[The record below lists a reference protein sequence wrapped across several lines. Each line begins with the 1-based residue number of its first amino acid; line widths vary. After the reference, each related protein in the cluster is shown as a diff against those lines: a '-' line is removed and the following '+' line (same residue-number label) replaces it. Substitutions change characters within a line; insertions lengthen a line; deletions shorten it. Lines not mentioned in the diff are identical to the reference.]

1 MTTAPFPTPLQ
12 ALEPGWFDYNGHLN
26 MAYYNVLFDRAVDHF
41 FDEMGCGKTYRET
54 RNHSFFTAEA
64 HVCYVRELK
73 HGSKVRADIRLVDVD
88 AKRIHVFERL
98 FHEDGFLSATS
109 ETLLLHIDMAG
120 PKVAPM
126 PDDLLARL
134 TQLSD
139 AHASLPADE
148 RIGRSIA
155 IRRKS

>member
-1 MTTAPFPTPLQ
+1 MSRSSYRPIQIATASFLSLVVV
-12 ALEPGWFDYNGHLN
+12 ALAISAALTW
-26 MAYYNVLFDRAVDHF
+26 
-41 FDEMGCGKTYRET
+41 RE
-54 RNHSFFTAEA
+54 RN
-64 HVCYVRELK
+64 RLEL
-73 HGSKVRADIRLVDVD
+73 AQEQL
-88 AKRIHVFERL
+88 KRIHVFERL

-120 PKVAPM
+120 PKVAPI

-134 TQLSD
+134 TQLSE